1 MDAVNT
7 KSFKS
12 GNSVAVRFPRGMG
25 LQPDVELTI
34 RRDGSGFWVGPR
46 VDPTEGKRR
55 LLAMIA
61 ALDALGPVGEVEQ
74 RHPDIFPVR
83 PGLYD

>member
-1 MDAVNT
+1 MGAIDT

-12 GNSVAVRFPRGMG
+12 GNSVAVRFPRGTG

-34 RRDGSGFWVGPR
+34 VREGDEYRVKPRRDAEADKQRVLRLVERLRAIGP
-46 VDPTEGKRR
+46 PEKP
-55 LLAMIA
+55 LAREPI
-61 ALDALGPVGEVEQ
+61 E
-74 RHPDIFPVR
+74 FPAR

>member
-1 MDAVNT
+1 MGAIDT

-12 GNSVAVRFPRGMG
+12 GNSVAVRFPRGTG

-34 RRDGSGFWVGPR
+34 IREGDGYRVKRKRDPEEDRRR
-46 VDPTEGKRR
+46 VERLVER
-55 LLAMIA
+55 LLAI
-61 ALDALGPVGEVEQ
+61 GP
-74 RHPDIFPVR
+74 PDEPLPREPIEFPDR

>member
-1 MDAVNT
+1 MGAIDT

-12 GNSVAVRFPRGMG
+12 GNSVAVRFPRGTG
-25 LQPDVELTI
+25 LKPDVELTI
-34 RRDGSGFWVGPR
+34 RCEGDGFWVGPR

-61 ALDALGPVGEVEQ
+61 ALDALGPVGEIEK
-74 RHPDIFPVR
+74 RDPDIFPDR

>member
-1 MDAVNT
+1 MNAIST

-12 GNSVAVRFPRGMG
+12 GNSVAVRFPRGTG

-34 RRDGSGFWVGPR
+34 RRDGDGYWVGPKAN
-46 VDPTEGKRR
+46 PTDAKRR
-55 LLAMIA
+55 LLAMLA
-61 ALDALGPVGEVEQ
+61 ELDALGPVGEIEQ
-74 RHPDIFPVR
+74 RDPDIFPDR